1 MHIDIITKAVAA
13 AVLGLAVA
21 SPVTAGAQSRDD
33 GAGTFAGIYIYSAL
47 KNGQPLAF
55 CNHDI
60 DYETL
65 YPENGVDPINFECR
79 ILGPHK
85 RGSYQR
91 ATVIPSVI
99 RVGMYAMHPIE
110 MSSGAFQQTG
120 IKSVQVRAEIRTIP
134 QSAFMFCADLET
146 VEFCGDAPHFIEASA
161 FRSCTKLRSVT
172 GLPAR
177 LRYIGD
183 QAFSQCMSLEDI
195 YIPKDVEY
203 LGEEAFSHCNSLA
216 KVTFAT
222 GHFRHIPK
230 ECFYG
235 CEQLKE
241 VTIPEGVS
249 SLGINSFYYSGLE
262 KITLPSTMRAL
273 YDGCLSQT
281 PLKDIYL
288 HATTPPGV
296 GKVFTGHMIKNI
308 RLHVPASAIAAY
320 RADRF
325 WGLFT
330 HILPL

>member
-1 MHIDIITKAVAA
+1 MTAAVVALAAVMPVSAQRTTGAEEATFAA
-13 AVLGLAVA
+13 A
-21 SPVTAGAQSRDD
+21 
-33 GAGTFAGIYIYSAL
+33 YIYSFIQ
-47 KNGQPLAF
+47 NTVPLSF
-55 CNHDI
+55 CVHDV

-65 YPENGVDPINFECR
+65 YPEHVYDPVNFDCKV
-79 ILGPHK
+79 LGPMHHQ
-85 RGSYQR
+85 GWGYTR
-91 ATVIPSVI
+91 ACVIPTVI
-99 RVGMYAMHPIE
+99 RVGMYSMHPKE
-110 MSSGAFQQTG
+110 MTNSAFQQTG
-120 IKSVQVRAEIRTIP
+120 IKSLDMRARIRTIP
-134 QSAFMFCADLET
+134 HNAFMFCTDLET
-146 VEFCGDAPHFIEASA
+146 VKFHGDAPHFIEAAA
-161 FRSCTKLRSVT
+161 FRNCTKLRSVT

-183 QAFSQCMSLEDI
+183 QAFYQCSSLMEI
-195 YIPKDVEY
+195 YIPKDVDY
-203 LGEEAFSHCNSLA
+203 LGEEAFRSCNSLA

-230 ECFYG
+230 ECFYN

-296 GKVFTGHMIKNI
+296 GKVFTGYMVKNI